1 MVEEENS
8 NQDQIWRDDGAD
20 GEDDGLFAAIQEYQ
34 GRRLGW
40 EADAGKVL
48 NTMNKQ
54 ERELPSSSDITL
66 LIQLLK
72 GRDGK
77 PGTYKKLK
85 EEVERIRGEEK
96 KQRILTFIKPCEGES
111 VEFMER
117 YLEAAKWKARRE
129 ENHE

>member
-1 MVEEENS
+1 MEGENS
-8 NQDQIWRDDGAD
+8 NPDQTWKGDGPGEED
-20 GEDDGLFAAIQEYQ
+20 GGLLAAILEYQ
-34 GRRLGW
+34 RRRLGW
-40 EADAGKVL
+40 EEDAGKVL
-48 NTMNKQ
+48 NIMDKQ
-54 ERELPSSSDITL
+54 GQELPSSSDIVL

-72 GRDGK
+72 GRNGK
-77 PGTYKKLK
+77 PGTYKKIK
-85 EEVERIRGEEK
+85 EEVERILGEEK